1 MRRVVW
7 IGLTFV
13 LALVA
18 TGVIAVRRFGDGAL
32 HAGRD
37 LYRHRIM
44 LEGATW
50 PRMDD
55 GPLLVWMGDST
66 ILDDKGPS
74 YPQLIDE
81 RLLRTDHVAS
91 RVVANVG
98 LDFYHYYFLMGRV
111 LALRPDVVVL
121 VAHLRVFN
129 LRRFELAGNTQK
141 FDDLASMIPASELWR
156 ALGLPLDARGISAP
170 GLLLM
175 RLFRGEGGERAL
187 YLFEGLRFM
196 FQEADF
202 WPALPVDDSP
212 RMTWQRGMQSLALTL
227 KSYDVPL
234 GRRQPVVRMM
244 GATVR
249 MAAAAG
255 VRTLVVGS
263 PIPCGAMGLRGWYDP
278 ADYVQRFAV
287 LRAVVEEN
295 GGTFVDLHEALARE
309 EFIDGAGHYNAAGAQ
324 HLADLVE
331 PVVRAELH
339 AAALRRPALRAEAR

>member
-1 MRRVVW
+1 VVW

-18 TGVIAVRRFGDGAL
+18 AGVIAVRHFGDDAL
-32 HAGRD
+32 HAGRN

-50 PRMDD
+50 PRIED

-81 RLLRTDHVAS
+81 RLRTDHIAS

-129 LRRFELAGNTQK
+129 LRRFELAGNTQQ

-156 ALGLPLDARGISAP
+156 ALGLPLHARGISAP

-175 RLFRGEGGERAL
+175 RLFGYEGGERAL
-187 YLFEGLRFM
+187 YLVEGLRFM

-202 WPALPVDDSP
+202 WPALEVDEAP
-212 RMTWQRGMQSLALTL
+212 RTRWLRGMQSLAVTL
-227 KSYDVPL
+227 QSYDVPL

-249 MAAAAG
+249 MSTAAG

-263 PIPCGAMGLRGWYDP
+263 PIPYGAMGLRGWYDP
-278 ADYVQRFAV
+278 ADYVRRFAV

-295 GGTFVDLHEALARE
+295 GGSFVDLHEALARE
-309 EFIDGAGHYNAAGAQ
+309 EFIDGAGHYNAAGA
-324 HLADLVE
+324 HHVADLVE

-339 AAALRRPALRAEAR
+339 AAALHRPALRAEAR